1 MWEFGRHVLGLL
13 EHRWREPDEGEL
25 RPAVWHH
32 VERYANNRVEAD
44 RARLKRWLRPMR
56 GIKTMAGLPIL
67 AAGHALVQD
76 LRRGHHEIVADQP
89 RNVRLAI
96 AFGQI
101 ATAV

>member
-1 MWEFGRHVLGLL
+1 
-13 EHRWREPDEGEL
+13 
-25 RPAVWHH
+25 
-32 VERYANNRVEAD
+32 
-44 RARLKRWLRPMR
+44 MR
-56 GIKTMAGLPIL
+56 GIKTMAELPIL

-76 LRRGHHEIVADQP
+76 LRRGHHEIAADQP